1 MYLQSKLFQNLT
13 QNTIVPVHLVY
24 KLENLGKQ
32 YIHVKTALT
41 FQKITV

>member
-13 QNTIVPVHLVY
+13 QNIIVHLVY